1 MSVPSKIDVRYE
13 CPHCRVELESIL
25 GRWRGWLLCPA
36 CGKPGLPP
44 SPGFAFPTPRDPG
57 VLAMRTGVQAEAW
70 IASGDLSDPA
80 RPAWPA
86 LPVDPRPR
94 PSRAARNVRRAAV
107 AGLAVSLFLL
117 LIAFLDRNAS
127 LGGVAGLA
135 TLVLYSLLVR
145 LDPRRRAPGR

>member
-13 CPHCRVELESIL
+13 CPHCRVELEAIL

-44 SPGFAFPTPRDPG
+44 SPGFAPPTPGDAG
-57 VLAMRTGVQAEAW
+57 GLAMGAGVQAAAW
-70 IASGDLSDPA
+70 IASGDLRDPA

-86 LPVDPRPR
+86 RPVDPRRRLSP
-94 PSRAARNVRRAAV
+94 AARNVRRAAV

-117 LIAFLDRNAS
+117 LIAFLDQNARLAGAAGVLTLIMLWF
-127 LGGVAGLA
+127 LG
-135 TLVLYSLLVR
+135 R
-145 LDPRRRAPGR
+145 LDPRRAGSGR